1 MSDAGV
7 RPFRFGVTMTA
18 PGSRAAWVEKC
29 RKAEELGY
37 DVIGVAD
44 HLGMASPFPA
54 LALAAEVTERVRLT
68 TFVLNAGFWN
78 PVLLARDVAGTDQLT
93 EGRLEL
99 GLGAGY
105 VKAEFDDA
113 GIPWT
118 SAGNRVDT
126 LEHTIK
132 TLKRLFADQEHEPAP
147 VQSPGPP
154 LLIAGLGDRVLTL
167 AAEHA
172 DIIGFTGT
180 RKTDT
185 RTLIPVDA
193 ATIGERVEFV
203 RDKLGGRDAE
213 LNLPPRYVEVTKDR
227 KAGLEK
233 VRERIKGELTI
244 EQLADVPTALIGT
257 PEQIAEQLVA
267 TRARFGFSYVSVLE
281 RHFTRLAPVL
291 ELVRGR

>member
-1 MSDAGV
+1 MSDAGE
-7 RPFRFGVTMTA
+7 RPFRFGVTMTV
-18 PGSRAAWVEKC
+18 PGSRTAWAEKC

-44 HLGMASPFPA
+44 HLGMAPPFPA
-54 LALAAEVTERVRLT
+54 LVLAAEVTERVRLA

-78 PVLLARDVAGTDQLT
+78 PALLARDAAGTDQFT
-93 EGRLEL
+93 GGRLEL
-99 GLGAGY
+99 GLGVGY

-118 SAGNRVDT
+118 AAGDRVDT
-126 LEHTIK
+126 LGHTIK
-132 TLKRLFADQEHEPAP
+132 KLKRLFADPEHEPAP
-147 VQSPGPP
+147 VQAAGPP

-180 RKTDT
+180 RRTDT
-185 RTLIPVDA
+185 RTLIPVDS

-203 RDKLGGRDAE
+203 RDKLGGREVE
-213 LNLPPRYVEVTKDR
+213 LNLPPRYVDVTGDR
-227 KAGLEK
+227 QAGLEK

-244 EQLADVPTALIGT
+244 EQLADVPTVLVGT

-267 TRARFGFSYVSVLE
+267 MRARFGFSYVSVLE
-281 RHFTRLAPVL
+281 RHAARLAPVL